1 MPTIHQIARHT
12 RRQLFGVHG
21 VFDDLRAQWDNAIAE
36 FQANRV
42 ALDQSESDLYAV
54 YDYVQNDPAD
64 LEEWH
69 KQLNHVMASQA
80 TMDSM
85 ASAVS
90 TVAQW
95 WQDFKDTVGMSGA
108 GGLAGGLGL
117 LPAFPITLGAL
128 LAIIAGGGVVIAG
141 VASYITYINTK
152 RDRVQQLI
160 DSGVDPVQAV
170 KTATEEAQATSGFSF
185 GSTIEKTVMWL
196 AIGGIGMMILPR
208 LIGGKS

>member
-1 MPTIHQIARHT
+1 MPTIRQIARHT
-12 RRQLFGVHG
+12 RRQLFGVSG

-36 FQANRV
+36 FQANRA

-54 YDYVQNDPAD
+54 YDYVQNDQQD
-64 LEEWH
+64 LDEWH
-69 KQLNHVMASQA
+69 KQLNRVMASQA
-80 TMDSM
+80 TMDSV

-128 LAIIAGGGVVIAG
+128 IAIIAGAGAVIAG
-141 VASYITYINTK
+141 VASYITYVNTK

-160 DSGVDPVQAV
+160 DNGVDPVQAV
-170 KTATEEAQATSGFSF
+170 KTATDEAQATSGFSF
-185 GSTIEKTVMWL
+185 GGTVEKTVMWL
-196 AIGGIGMMILPR
+196 AIGGIGMMVLPR
-208 LIGGKS
+208 LIGRKS